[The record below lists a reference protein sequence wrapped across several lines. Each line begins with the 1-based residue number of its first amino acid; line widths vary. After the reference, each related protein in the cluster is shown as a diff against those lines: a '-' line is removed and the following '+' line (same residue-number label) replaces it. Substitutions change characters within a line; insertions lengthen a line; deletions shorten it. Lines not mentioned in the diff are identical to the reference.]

1 MPSKLELMQSELE
14 IVNQSIHFWRLLD
27 ENLSIATCNHDHG
40 SDNPHFHMSGNF
52 LIAQTSILDSINI
65 VFSDAF
71 DPTNSDHQD
80 HLLTLAAIHK
90 AQDQLSGGNY
100 FVSQRT
106 LEFDKYFKIS
116 NSLTGKKVSGHT
128 AIMPNAKNYLI
139 KKFNLNSTQAKANVI
154 LESQETA
161 LKKAGQLVDLGFK
174 DAVDPLVA
182 MAGSV
187 YKAAPSLALSGLA
200 LGTAQMVLRSC
211 GDQDNADK
219 LRDNIGASTEAAAFF
234 VLVNGVLENLS
245 HSFILAAP
253 AFTTVAA
260 YDASSQK
267 LKSIYDYFS
276 NVTPESSI
284 SDEVIDLEIEDDTSE
299 ETEIIGSFTQKYV
312 SKSLFLLKQ
321 IKSLIHEDAMW
332 VGLRK
337 HQIAYQDNHLEERL
351 KNNLDTLLTRLKD
364 NPSQINALLQEEF
377 AETIRDSFEMLNAYC
392 EVYDQK
398 NPASGVRQFSTQF
411 CDHFARD
418 GLLLIQPSKDAK
430 MAAFFC
436 RSNWG
441 LVSFEEKIKESLP
454 HMPTGQQVLLA
465 ATFIGALYSASA
477 IYKSVTGEEESY
489 SDYVINFPDHLFEW
503 LQLDQMYQNMGGDAE
518 FTQAFK
524 DFFAKFN
531 LAENSTHLGIAAA
544 PFIAYA
550 QMGSKM
556 FENITHTPANY
567 MAYAADLT
575 KSYVEATST
584 VVGNWF
590 GGKRSAPIAPYSN
603 IEAEE
608 EDHSNDIEL
617 GNIGVNDPLAIT
629 PQEEVSP
636 MTNSLQIPP
645 KKEEEKIEKKNVKKE
660 ALPMAFCGSADQV
673 LSQLQQFQPASA
685 PKNPQTSKF
694 RKAHIHGPNCNH
706 K

>member
-1 MPSKLELMQSELE
+1 MPNKLELMQSELE
-14 IVNQSIHFWRLLD
+14 IVNASIHFWRLLD
-27 ENLSIATCNHDHG
+27 ENLSVVSCNHDHG
-40 SDNPHFHMSGNF
+40 GDDAHFHMSGNF
-52 LIAQTSILDSINI
+52 LMAQTSISESINI
-65 VFSDAF
+65 VFDDEF
-71 DPTNSDHQD
+71 NPNDPHHQD
-80 HLLTLAAIHK
+80 HLLTLAAINK
-90 AQDQLSGGNY
+90 AQDQLSGGNN
-100 FVSQRT
+100 FVSQRST
-106 LEFDKYFKIS
+106 TFDHHFKIS
-116 NSLTGKKVSGHT
+116 NSLTGKKVSDKT

-139 KKFNLNSTQAKANVI
+139 KKFNLNSTRAKANVI
-154 LESQETA
+154 LENQETA

-174 DAVDPLVA
+174 DSVEPLIE

-211 GDQDNADK
+211 GDQENADK

-276 NVTPESSI
+276 NITPESENPESNNI
-284 SDEVIDLEIEDDTSE
+284 DEFIDLEISDENSE
-299 ETEIIGSFTQKYV
+299 ETEIIGSFTQEDLT
-312 SKSLFLLKQ
+312 KSLSLLKKM
-321 IKSLIHEDAMW
+321 KSLINEDAMW

-337 HQIAYQDNHLEERL
+337 HQLSYQDNHLEEKL
-351 KNNLDTLLTRLKD
+351 KNNLATLITNLKD
-364 NPSQINALLQEEF
+364 NPSKINLLLQEEF

-398 NPASGVRQFSTQF
+398 NPASGVRQLSTQF

-418 GLLLIQPSKDAK
+418 GLLLIETSKEAK

-465 ATFIGALYSASA
+465 ATFIGALYSASE
-477 IYKSVTGEEESY
+477 IYKSATGEEETY

-544 PFIAYA
+544 PFVAYA
-550 QMGSKM
+550 KMGSKM

-575 KSYVEATST
+575 KSYAEETSKL
-584 VVGNWF
+584 VGSWF
-590 GGKRSAPIAPYSN
+590 GGHRSAAITPYSN
-603 IEAEE
+603 IEDESE
-608 EDHSNDIEL
+608 NYSSDIE
-617 GNIGVNDPLAIT
+617 VDAIDENKSL
-629 PQEEVSP
+629 PIPPIKEDEVVENEEVSP
-636 MTNSLQIPP
+636 M
-645 KKEEEKIEKKNVKKE
+645 V
-660 ALPMAFCGSADQV
+660 FCGSADQV
-673 LSQLQQFQPASA
+673 LFQLQQFQPAPSL
-685 PKNPQTSKF
+685 KSLKTTKL

-706 K
+706 TY